1 MIEDDINEGNLEEI
15 DDKPMVLTIGITDQ
29 KNNTKKR
36 EEPEIVGVEVDWDAV
51 NQNNAHKVQVE
62 LSPEEEK
69 KQAET
74 RKRMFSYQE
83 AESYFLEEADLT
95 EQIDQI

>member
-1 MIEDDINEGNLEEI
+1 MIMSN
-15 DDKPMVLTIGITDQ
+15 GISDQ
-29 KNNTKKR
+29 QIISKMKD
-36 EEPEIVGVEVDWDAV
+36 EPQILGVEVDWDAV

-69 KQAET
+69 KQAEI
-74 RKRMFSYQE
+74 RKKMFSYQE
-83 AESYFLEEADLT
+83 AESYFLEEVDLT